1 MGRRGVSRTLTD
13 REASDREAS
22 GREPLP
28 RGREFARTVAD
39 GARDVLHPAITVA
52 RGLRSLAAA
61 GRRGWARTPRE
72 QRGAALLLAASCVLI
87 VALVPYGPP
96 LAAAALLAAGAWRG
110 RERAQEPTDRQDPLA
125 ARLQSLYEALMPY
138 FSSPLDP
145 APLYCHGGGWRQ
157 AFDDHG
163 FDRSGR
169 LVSLRLRY
177 PAYFADG
184 ESEARAR
191 VEHLLRI
198 RAGRDREYRFVW
210 DEEEG
215 TLELTALAALPAGI
229 GAQRFV
235 TAPGETVLGFT
246 DPATV
251 QRTLPVTDGERTHD
265 VPPVVWRTG
274 RQSTE
279 PHLLVLGTPAAGVT
293 TLLRSVLLQAL
304 PHGDAVVVDGG
315 GTGEYACLAGREG
328 VLAAESALPGCVA
341 ALEWAM
347 EETQRRLVATNTA
360 RQQGRPAPEDVRRAL
375 WIVVDRPAALGEL
388 AVRQG
393 LPDPRELL
401 QVPLRHGRAANVTVV
416 VGEQLENAR
425 LLAEAVLAHTRARVV
440 LGPVPAER
448 VHSVLGGEPHTT
460 PVEDMPPGRGYARL
474 GTGPVHRLQVPAT
487 PDPYDEGAPDAQRR
501 AVLALLPEWPPAV
514 APAPAAAPA
523 PAGSGH
529 EGAGGVDGDGG
540 AGGHQAGGLGEAR
553 HRLVGDGRGD
563 GEGQAYVPLEGP
575 VDPEPRSGRHAY
587 PQPLADL
594 GDARAGEPAG
604 AHPQGEPAA
613 RYAELPVGEPPF
625 QGGHDGVPAGA
636 DLVAAYGDGGVP
648 AAALQQP
655 GDGELFEHG
664 RAEVGVGAGGHEAAD
679 HLGGGA
685 HPADAQPGP
694 EGLAGRAHGDHGAAG
709 GVEGA
714 DRPGHVEPRF
724 QDEVGHGLV
733 GDEHGAGG
741 PGRLDEF
748 AALLLGGE
756 GAGGV
761 VEVGDHVGQ
770 PGSGVPQDL
779 APGGQVPAGEPVG
792 HPDGHEP
799 GAGLAHELKDIG
811 VRR

>member
-1 MGRRGVSRTLTD
+1 MGRRGVSRTL
-13 REASDREAS
+13 SDRTGS
-22 GREPLP
+22 GRERLP
-28 RGREFARTVAD
+28 HGREFARSVTD
-39 GARDVLHPAITVA
+39 GARDVLHPVITVA
-52 RGLRSLAAA
+52 RGWRSLAAA

-110 RERAQEPTDRQDPLA
+110 RDRAQEPTGRQDPLA
-125 ARLQSLYEALMPY
+125 ARLQSLYEALVPY

-145 APLYCHGGGWRQ
+145 APLYRHGGGWRE

-163 FDRSGR
+163 FDREGR
-169 LVSLRLRY
+169 LVTLRLRY
-177 PAYFADG
+177 PAYFTDG
-184 ESEARAR
+184 ESDARAR

-198 RAGRDREYRFVW
+198 RAGRDREYRFAW

-215 TLELTALAALPAGI
+215 TLEVTALAALPAGI

-246 DPATV
+246 DPGTV
-251 QRTLPVTDGERTHD
+251 RRTLPVTDGERTHD

-315 GTGEYACLAGREG
+315 GTGEFSCLSGREG
-328 VLAAESALPGCVA
+328 VLAAESGLPGCLA
-341 ALEWAM
+341 ALDWA
-347 EETQRRLVATNTA
+347 EQETQRRLVATNTA

-388 AVRQG
+388 AARQG
-393 LPDPRELL
+393 LADPQELL

-425 LLAEAVLAHTRARVV
+425 LLAEAVLAHTRARAV
-440 LGPVPAER
+440 LGPVPVER
-448 VHSVLGGEPHTT
+448 VRAVLGGAPDTT
-460 PVEDMPPGRGYARL
+460 PVEDVPPGRGWARV

-501 AVLALLPEWPPAV
+501 AVLALLPEWPPSVAV
-514 APAPAAAPA
+514 APAPD
-523 PAGSGH
+523 GSGH
-529 EGAGGVDGDGG
+529 EGPGCVDGDGG

-553 HRLVGDGRGD
+553 HRLVGDGCGD
-563 GEGQAYVPLEGP
+563 GEGQPYVPLEGP

-613 RYAELPVGEPPF
+613 RDAELPVREAPF
-625 QGGHDGVPAGA
+625 EGIHDGVPADA

-648 AAALQQP
+648 AAAVQQP

-694 EGLAGRAHGDHGAAG
+694 EGLAGRAHGGHGAAG

-714 DRPGHVEPRF
+714 DRAGHLQPGF
-724 QDEVGHGLV
+724 QHEVGHGLV
-733 GDEHGAGG
+733 GDEYGAGG

-748 AALLLGGE
+748 AALSLGGE

-770 PGSGVPQDL
+770 AWGGVPQDL
-779 APGGQVPAGEPVG
+779 APGGQVPACEPVG

-799 GAGLAHELKDIG
+799 GAGLAHQLKDIG